1 MSVTACPKCGSR
13 KIFQG
18 RLKEGV
24 LTGYTNRYV
33 CRDCGYQGSPLIFD
47 SNDEYYK
54 FQMRKKSDKTID
66 KNSNDQILDEDYKL
80 SDKDKD
86 VINFLKELDNNSS
99 PVIETKSTTLKI
111 FISLSIVLIFSLI
124 ITLYYTPVYFFIPA
138 ILVVIAL
145 EFIFYIIYRN
155 KVN

>member
-1 MSVTACPKCGSR
+1 MSITACPKCGSK

-54 FQMRKKSDKTID
+54 FHIRKKSDKSID

-80 SDKDKD
+80 SEKDKE
-86 VINFLKELDNNSS
+86 VVNFLKEFNNNSS

-111 FISLSIVLIFSLI
+111 FFSLSIVLIFSLI
-124 ITLYYTPVYFFIPA
+124 IALYYTPVYFFIPA

>member
-54 FQMRKKSDKTID
+54 FQIRKKSDKTID
-66 KNSNDQILDEDYKL
+66 KNSNDQILDKDYKL

-111 FISLSIVLIFSLI
+111 FISLSIVMIFSLI

-145 EFIFYIIYRN
+145 EFIFYMIYRN

>member
-1 MSVTACPKCGSR
+1 LSVTACPKCGSR

-54 FQMRKKSDKTID
+54 FQMRKKSDKPID
-66 KNSNDQILDEDYKL
+66 KNSTDQILDEDYKL
-80 SDKDKD
+80 SDKDKE
-86 VINFLKELDNNSS
+86 VVNFLKELDNNSS

-124 ITLYYTPVYFFIPA
+124 ITLYYTPVYFYFPA

-145 EFIFYIIYRN
+145 EIIFYIIYHN

>member
-1 MSVTACPKCGSR
+1 MRVTACPKCGSR

-54 FQMRKKSDKTID
+54 FQIRKKSDKTID
-66 KNSNDQILDEDYKL
+66 KNSNDQILDKDYKL
-80 SDKDKD
+80 SEKDKD

>member
-54 FQMRKKSDKTID
+54 FQMRKKSDKSID

-111 FISLSIVLIFSLI
+111 FISLSIVMIFSLI

-145 EFIFYIIYRN
+145 EFIFYMIYRN

>member
-54 FQMRKKSDKTID
+54 FQIRKKSDKTID
-66 KNSNDQILDEDYKL
+66 KNSNDQILDKDYKL
-80 SDKDKD
+80 SEKDKD

-145 EFIFYIIYRN
+145 EFIFYMIYRN

>member
-54 FQMRKKSDKTID
+54 FQIRKKSDKTID
-66 KNSNDQILDEDYKL
+66 KNSNDQILDKDYKL
-80 SDKDKD
+80 SEKDKD

>member
-54 FQMRKKSDKTID
+54 FQIRKKSDKTID
-66 KNSNDQILDEDYKL
+66 KNSNDQILDKDYKL
-80 SDKDKD
+80 SDKDKE
-86 VINFLKELDNNSS
+86 VVNFLKELDNNSS

>member
-54 FQMRKKSDKTID
+54 FQIRKKSDKTID
-66 KNSNDQILDEDYKL
+66 KNSNDQILDKDYKL
-80 SDKDKD
+80 SEKDKD

-111 FISLSIVLIFSLI
+111 FISLSIVMIFSLI

-145 EFIFYIIYRN
+145 EFIFYMIYRN

>member
-145 EFIFYIIYRN
+145 EFIFYMIYRN